1 MYTPPPLNVLP
12 CIANLTS
19 DQVEWKEPWKHAE
32 CPRVNFPDKDAYK
45 AYISDEKTQSC
56 LISGIS
62 GINRHQRVSRN
73 NPPARLHAIVA
84 DFDSRIDDVKRK
96 KYLDRISIKPSYIS
110 RSYSGGTHA
119 IWLLEEPLPLLPDP
133 LSQQNLLKHIAKE
146 LKLKSAFGTL
156 DENAYYNTSQ
166 VFHVGWEWQEGGG
179 SPIPATRTALWLD
192 AALKKANLGDD
203 ALAIPIDRVARE
215 VEKRF
220 PNRWTNDFLI
230 GARGC
235 RFWDASA
242 DSPTAAI
249 VTEKGMVCFTGVHPF
264 RSWRDIFGEE
274 FIEQYKQD
282 TLGTAVHDC
291 YFINNKFYVK
301 VPMLSP
307 DGSSSPTWQ
316 CYNRQN
322 FESFLASSYGLRARC
337 NKDSGEQESQVKQ
350 AIGRIVSQ
358 KSLSGAV
365 PFIYNKDEVVKMG
378 DKFFL
383 NTSFIR
389 VMKPDEAASTEWAE
403 SFPWIAQFLKEL
415 FPDIIQRERF
425 ICEWAYA
432 YQNAYHFN
440 PKSGRTIFIAGE
452 PGVGKNFLT
461 EVLIGPSLGGYE
473 DASDYLLGISRFN
486 IQLYETG
493 AWILNDSVSKDDWK
507 ERAHFTKM
515 LKKMAANKRHAVEGK
530 FKDAAA
536 IQWSGRI
543 YVTLNTDPISLGLLP
558 EIDINNRDKISLY
571 RTSDTVMHDPNA
583 ARNAK
588 KELPSFCNYLLHLE
602 FPEHCQGDSRWGVN
616 GYLHPELYE
625 AAENSGQSAA
635 FEEVLTMYLNSVFA
649 ADKSITEIAGTSAEI
664 FSRLSID
671 EATKELLR
679 GKNST
684 RWVSISLGL
693 LKKRGDF
700 PLAYKKT
707 NTVRVWVVKRS
718 AWENYLNS
726 AKSSVIDDVMPF

>member
-1 MYTPPPLNVLP
+1 MDTSPPLNALP
-12 CIANLTS
+12 CLANLTS

-32 CPRVNFPDKDAYK
+32 CPRINFPDKDAYK

-291 YFINNKFYVK
+291 YCIGNKFYAL
-301 VPMLSP
+301 VPMKSP
-307 DGSSSPTWQ
+307 DGDSAMLWKSF
-316 CYNRQN
+316 NRQN
-322 FESFLASSYGLRARC
+322 FESFLATTYGLRTRC
-337 NKDSGEQESQVKQ
+337 NKDAGEQESEVKQ
-350 AIGRIVSQ
+350 AIGRIASQ
-358 KSLSGAV
+358 KSLAGAV
-365 PFIYNKDEVVKMG
+365 PFIYNPKQVVKI
-378 DKFFL
+378 DKNFFL
-383 NTSFIR
+383 NTSFVR
-389 VMKPDEAASTEWAE
+389 VMKADETASSEWAE
-403 SFPWIAQFLKEL
+403 SFPWIAQFMEEL

-432 YQNAYHFN
+432 YQHAHKGKPRN
-440 PKSGRTIFIAGE
+440 GRTIFIAGE

-461 EVLIGPSLGGYE
+461 EVLVGPSLGGYD

-486 IQLYETG
+486 ERFYDTG
-493 AWILNDSVSKDDWK
+493 VWVLNDTVSREDWK

-515 LKKMAANKRHAVEGK
+515 LKKMAANRRHSVEGK
-530 FKDAAA
+530 FKDSSA
-536 IQWSGRI
+536 ISWSGRI
-543 YVTLNTDPISLGLLP
+543 FVTLNTDPISLSLLP

-571 RTSDTVMHDPNA
+571 RTSDTPMSDPHA
-583 ARNAK
+583 AQHAK
-588 KELPSFCNYLLHLE
+588 KELPAFCNYLLNLE
-602 FPEHCQGDSRWGVN
+602 FPEHCLGDTRWGVS
-616 GYLHPELYE
+616 GYLHPKLYDV
-625 AAENSGQSAA
+625 AEGSGRTAT
-635 FEEVLTMYLNSVFA
+635 FEETLNMYLESVFG
-649 ADKSITEIAGTSAEI
+649 ADRSIEEISCTGAEWYARLIGDEQTSELIRHSNAQQV
-664 FSRLSID
+664 
-671 EATKELLR
+671 ATQ
-679 GKNST
+679 
-684 RWVSISLGL
+684 LGML
-693 LKKRGDF
+693 MKRGGYPISF
-700 PLAYKKT
+700 TRQNKGRFWIINRK
-707 NTVRVWVVKRS
+707 
-718 AWENYLNS
+718 AWEHYMQS
-726 AKSSVIDDVMPF
+726 PSSEVVDKMMPF